1 MTEKIALITGAS
13 RGLGAALAEVLS
25 RTHHIVAVARTSG
38 ALEELDDRVQANG
51 GNMTIAPMDITNRDA
66 MAHLCKSLFERWGS
80 IDIWAHTAIHA
91 SPLTPASSLDAKDWE
106 KSVTVNVMATGI
118 LIPYVAPLLTE
129 TSQALF
135 FDDPQGGEKFF
146 SAYGASKAAQI
157 ALAKSWKVET
167 SRIGPRVQILTP
179 APMPTATRARFFPG
193 EDKSKLA
200 IPKEEAVRLLSSL
213 L

>member
-1 MTEKIALITGAS
+1 
-13 RGLGAALAEVLS
+13 
-25 RTHHIVAVARTSG
+25 
-38 ALEELDDRVQANG
+38 
-51 GNMTIAPMDITNRDA
+51 MTIAPMDITNRDA

-157 ALAKSWKVET
+157 ALAKSWQVET
-167 SRIGPRVQILTP
+167 ARIGPRVQILTP

-200 IPKEEAVRLLSSL
+200 TPKEEAVRLLSSL